1 MLTEAFAPVAW
12 GFVLVFFRTAA
23 LLMTAPL
30 YSMRTLPLELRL
42 ALSTCVALA
51 AFTGAGLPQAP
62 LPPHFGALLADVTL
76 ETLLGL
82 FAGNAVTF
90 ALEAAASAGQ
100 LTAQAMGLGYG
111 AMLDPLNGA
120 ESTAL
125 GQLLRLLAL
134 AAALAIGVHREAV
147 AWLAASVSQVPPGSV
162 SGVADLA
169 RGAIVQALDAVAL
182 AVRLGF
188 PFLAAVTL
196 GHLVLGLVGRAAQQL
211 HFSNLGFSVSI
222 LFGGG
227 ALWVVAPPMLR
238 ACAESALRFFPRG

>member
-1 MLTEAFAPVAW
+1 MEALAPVAY

-23 LLMTAPL
+23 LMITAPL
-30 YSMRTLPLELRL
+30 FGIRSLPAQLRV
-42 ALSTCVALA
+42 ALSACVAFV
-51 AFTGAGLPQAP
+51 AFTGAGLPQVPVPAH
-62 LPPHFGALLADVTL
+62 LGVLLSDVAL
-76 ETLLGL
+76 ETVLGL
-82 FAGNAVTF
+82 FAGNAVRF

-125 GQLLRLLAL
+125 GQLFRMLVLG
-134 AAALAIGVHREAV
+134 AALALGLHREAV
-147 AWLAASVSQVPPGSV
+147 AWLASSVTQVPPGTV
-162 SGVADLA
+162 TGLTDLA
-169 RGAIVQALDAVAL
+169 RASIVQALEAIAL
-182 AVRLGF
+182 SVRLGF

-238 ACAESALRFFPRG
+238 ACAQSALHYFPGG

>member
-1 MLTEAFAPVAW
+1 MESLAPVAY

-23 LLMTAPL
+23 LLITAPVFGTR
-30 YSMRTLPLELRL
+30 SLPAELRV
-42 ALSTCVALA
+42 ALSVCIAFV
-51 AFTGAGLPQAP
+51 AFTGAGLPQVAIP
-62 LPPHFGALLADVTL
+62 AHLGVLLSDVAL
-76 ETLLGL
+76 ETVLGL
-82 FAGNAVTF
+82 FAGNAVKF

-111 AMLDPLNGA
+111 AMLDPINGA

-125 GQLLRLLAL
+125 GELFRMLVLC
-134 AAALAIGVHREAV
+134 AALAVGVHREAV
-147 AWLAASVSQVPPGSV
+147 VWLATSLTHVPPGSV
-162 SGVADLA
+162 SGLAELA
-169 RGAIVQALDAVAL
+169 RGAIVQALEAIAL
-182 AVRLGF
+182 SVRLGF

-227 ALWVVAPPMLR
+227 AIWVVAPPMLR
-238 ACAESALRFFPRG
+238 ACALSALRFFPAS